1 MKGTFHVAVVGCG
14 VHGAAAAFHL
24 ARRGVSVVVIER
36 WQPAAGPTG
45 RSSAVCRAYY
55 TNLFLAACAR
65 DSIAMLERFAE
76 ETGVD
81 AGLRRT
87 GFVYLHGPRDADAVR
102 TSVGRLREIG
112 VEVRTLEGDELAAA
126 LPGAVLDDV
135 GVAAYEAGAGY
146 ADPHA
151 TTDGL
156 VKGAVAA
163 GASTRFGRTVTAL
176 SPVTPAGA
184 LLTLDDGESIAAG
197 RVLLAA
203 GPWTR
208 PLAQQAGADLPLT
221 VERHVVATFRWG
233 GAEPVHAHS
242 DLIRGNYYF
251 RPEGEDLF
259 LMGPLL
265 PEPTVDPDEVDEQI
279 SPAEVERLG
288 SAVVARVPRLEA
300 AEVARGWAS
309 LYDVSPDW
317 QPVIGQIAPGVFVD
331 AGTSGHGFKLAPAL
345 GGHVA
350 GMVLG
355 EAVPGLEAFDPFRF
369 RAGMPLAAGYGD
381 AKILG

>member
-1 MKGTFHVAVVGCG
+1 MARVFDVAVVGCG

-36 WQPAAGPTG
+36 WQPGAGPTG

-55 TNLFLAACAR
+55 TNPFLAACAR
-65 DSIAMLERFAE
+65 DSIAMLERFEE

-81 AGLRRT
+81 AGHRRT
-87 GFVYLHGPRDADAVR
+87 GFVYLHPRADVQAVA
-102 TSVGRLREIG
+102 GNAARLTGEGI
-112 VEVRTLEGDELAAA
+112 EVRVLDAAELAEA

-135 GVAAYEAGAGY
+135 GVAAYEPGAGY

-156 VKGAVAA
+156 ARGAVGA
-163 GASTRFGRTVTAL
+163 GAVTRYGRRVMSL
-176 SPVTPAGA
+176 DPVAPGGA
-184 LLTLDDGESIAAG
+184 LLALDDGETIAAG

-203 GPWTR
+203 GPWTG
-208 PLAQQAGADLPLT
+208 PLAVRAGADLPLT

-233 GAEPVHAHS
+233 GVDPVHAHT
-242 DLIRGNYYF
+242 DLIRGQYYF

-259 LMGPLL
+259 LMGPVL
-265 PEPTVDPDEVDEQI
+265 PEPQVDPDDFDEQI
-279 SPAEVERLG
+279 APDEVERLG
-288 SAVVARVPRLEA
+288 AAAVARVPRLEG

-317 QPVIGQIAPGVFVD
+317 QPVIGQIAPGIFVD

-345 GGHVA
+345 GRHVA
-350 GMVLG
+350 AMVLG
-355 EAVPGLEAFDPFRF
+355 EMVPGLEVFDPFRF
-369 RAGMPLAAGYGD
+369 AQGHELAAGYGG

>member
-1 MKGTFHVAVVGCG
+1 MTTTVDVAVIGAG

-24 ARRGVSVVVIER
+24 ARRGVSVVLIER
-36 WQPAAGPTG
+36 WQPAGGPTG

-55 TNLFLAACAR
+55 TNAFLAACAR
-65 DSIAMLERFAE
+65 DSIAMLERFEE

-81 AGLRRT
+81 AGHRRT
-87 GFVYLHGPRDADAVR
+87 GFVYLHEASDADAV
-102 TSVGRLREIG
+102 TANAARLTREGI
-112 VEVRTLEGDELAAA
+112 EVRVLGAAELAEI
-126 LPGAVLDDV
+126 LRGAVLDDV
-135 GVAAYEAGAGY
+135 GVAAYEPAAGY

-151 TTDGL
+151 TTEGL
-156 VKGAVAA
+156 AKGAVAA
-163 GASTRFGRTVTAL
+163 GAVPRYGRIVTSLA
-176 SPVTPAGA
+176 PVGPAGA
-184 LLTLDDGESIAAG
+184 LLTLDDGETIAAG
-197 RVLLAA
+197 RVLVAA

-208 PLAQQAGADLPLT
+208 PLALQAGADLPLT

-242 DLIRGNYYF
+242 DLIRGGYYF

-259 LMGPLL
+259 LMGPVL
-265 PEPTVDPDEVDEQI
+265 PEPQADPDDFDERI
-279 SPAEVERLG
+279 APAEVERLG
-288 SAVVARVPRLEA
+288 AAAVARVPRLEA

-317 QPVIGQIAPGVFVD
+317 QPVIGEIAPGVFVD

-345 GGHVA
+345 GAHVA
-350 GMVLG
+350 AMVLG
-355 EAVPGLEAFDPFRF
+355 EPAAGLEAFDPFRF
-369 RAGMPLAAGYGD
+369 AQGHELAAGYGA